1 LPLVVVL
8 LHGPPGTG
16 KTSLC
21 KALAHKLSIRLSERF
36 VVSSSLFVYCV
47 LAYHCCLSRFKRG
60 YLIEIN
66 SHSLFSKWFSESGK
80 LVLKMFQMIRDL
92 TADEEAFVCILIDE
106 VESLTV
112 SRQTSVGAEPSDAV
126 RVVNALLTQLDQIK
140 KEKNV
145 LILTTS
151 NLSEAIDAAFLDRAD
166 IKQYIGVPN
175 QAAIYNIL
183 QSSINEL
190 VRVEIIV
197 TQHTLLDWR
206 EIQLMQM
213 VENDT
218 TRLSLTLFRAC
229 KDCEVRRP
237 QLLFNHVLGLIAS
250 LLFFCFV
257 CLLTQGMSG
266 RALRKLPFL
275 AHAYYLQKPRVSLED
290 YLAALIRTIAA
301 ERDATKQLFAGKD
314 RGRALNPPP
323 PPPKPK
329 PENLKTQTNESNNRR
344 RNTKEAI

>member
-1 LPLVVVL
+1 
-8 LHGPPGTG
+8 
-16 KTSLC
+16 
-21 KALAHKLSIRLSERF
+21 
-36 VVSSSLFVYCV
+36 
-47 LAYHCCLSRFKRG
+47 
-60 YLIEIN
+60 
-66 SHSLFSKWFSESGK
+66 
-80 LVLKMFQMIRDL
+80 MFQMIRDL
-92 TADEEAFVCILIDE
+92 TADPEAFVCILIDE

-166 IKQYIGVPN
+166 IKQFIGNPN

-183 QSSINEL
+183 QSCINEL

-206 EIQLMQM
+206 EVQLMQM

-229 KDCEVRRP
+229 KDCEVMAILGLLGVYWHKLILFLFDLLINQP
-237 QLLFNHVLGLIAS
+237 LLLLFPVCS
-250 LLFFCFV
+250 LLLLFV
-257 CLLTQGMSG
+257 
-266 RALRKLPFL
+266 
-275 AHAYYLQKPRVSLED
+275 
-290 YLAALIRTIAA
+290 
-301 ERDATKQLFAGKD
+301 
-314 RGRALNPPP
+314 
-323 PPPKPK
+323 
-329 PENLKTQTNESNNRR
+329 
-344 RNTKEAI
+344 